1 MSYND
6 KFVTPEI
13 IEAHLDKPWDWSVL
27 TENKKFTIEYIESHI
42 DFPWS
47 WKDLCRNDNLTADFF
62 KRYFQS
68 KYNLQV
74 YCFDSFDEKPN
85 LINETMK
92 LIKEIPNLEVRW
104 WDASRTFPIQFI
116 EESTPSLG
124 LECHIKKSKSYRSL
138 YRKSNVGIV
147 TRDWYWEC
155 LSINPVV
162 TDVFCRETSGR
173 ILQMGLERVVDKS
186 EHHL

>member
-13 IEAHLDKPWDWSVL
+13 VEAHLDKPWDWSVL

-104 WDASRTFPIQFI
+104 WEASRTFPIQFI
-116 EESTPSLG
+116 EENPHLPWDWNAISRNPNLT
-124 LECHIKKSKSYRSL
+124 EAFIEK
-138 YRKSNVGIV
+138 NVGIV
-147 TRDWYWEC
+147 TRTG
-155 LSINPVV
+155 IGN
-162 TDVFCRETSGR
+162 VFR
-173 ILQMGLERVVDKS
+173 
-186 EHHL
+186 